1 VYSINITNTGKLTSK
16 MSAYLIAEITVLD
29 PNGYEEYRA
38 RVGTSLSIYGAKFLV
53 RGGTIEIIEGDWS
66 PKRLVMCE
74 FTDMERIHQWYS
86 SEEYQNI
93 KKLREDTAIFNVVA
107 VTGL

>member
-1 VYSINITNTGKLTSK
+1 MNVINTVKVISK

-29 PNGYEEYRA
+29 PNGYEAYRA
-38 RVGTSLSIYGAKFLV
+38 RVGSSLASYGAKFLA

-74 FTDMERIHQWYS
+74 FTDMETIHQWYS
-86 SEEYQNI
+86 SEEYQDI
-93 KKLREDTAIFNVVA
+93 KKIREDTAIFNVVA